1 MSDREELYQ
10 KASDILEEIEGL
22 VADLNT
28 ERSLRKVWGGVGV
41 LLFVYGLV
49 YGVYLS
55 K

>member
-1 MSDREELYQ
+1 MSDHDELYQ
-10 KASDILEEIEGL
+10 KASDVLEEIEGL
-22 VADLNT
+22 VSELNT
-28 ERSLRKVWGGVGV
+28 ERSLRKVWGGVGL